1 MTKKII
7 GSCSLTGCRSFDSF
21 SPIGRSCS
29 RSSSPCS
36 LLGNTAS
43 KPCQIV
49 SHEPNFVIATSETRN
64 RFLEQ
69 DKVSIPYDQLA
80 IGVRTKSHYRLNRLG
95 ALFCSE
101 NSGRIAVG
109 GRPSKASSSYCSFY
123 LTALDVT
130 IGPGGP

>member
-1 MTKKII
+1 MTKKITV
-7 GSCSLTGCRSFDSF
+7 SCSLTGCRSLDSF

-43 KPCQIV
+43 KPCQVV
-49 SHEPNFVIATSETRN
+49 SHETNFVIATSETRN

-69 DKVSIPYDQLA
+69 DKVSISYDQL
-80 IGVRTKSHYRLNRLG
+80 GVRTKPHYGLNRLG
-95 ALFCSE
+95 ARSE

-123 LTALDVT
+123 LTVSDVR